1 MNKRLINDQGS
12 KYSKELK
19 YKRQTNPN
27 QTTTKIYVVGLVN
40 IENKNTILPSKHLN
54 VIIIRAL

>member
-12 KYSKELK
+12 KYSKEQK

-40 IENKNTILPSKHLN
+40 IENKNTILPLKHLN

>member
-1 MNKRLINDQGS
+1 MIKGQNIPKNRNI
-12 KYSKELK
+12 
-19 YKRQTNPN
+19 KRQTNPN

-40 IENKNTILPSKHLN
+40 KEIKIENKNTILPSKHLN

>member
-1 MNKRLINDQGS
+1 MNKRLINDQGQNIP
-12 KYSKELK
+12 KNRNI
-19 YKRQTNPN
+19 KRQTNPN

-40 IENKNTILPSKHLN
+40 IENKNTILPLKHLN

>member
-1 MNKRLINDQGS
+1 MIKGQNIPKNRNI
-12 KYSKELK
+12 
-19 YKRQTNPN
+19 KRQTNHN

-40 IENKNTILPSKHLN
+40 IENKNTILPLKHLN

>member
-1 MNKRLINDQGS
+1 MIKGQNIPENWNIK
-12 KYSKELK
+12 
-19 YKRQTNPN
+19 TNPN

-40 IENKNTILPSKHLN
+40 IENKNTILPLKHLN

>member
-1 MNKRLINDQGS
+1 MIKGQNIPENRNI
-12 KYSKELK
+12 
-19 YKRQTNPN
+19 KRQTNPN

-40 IENKNTILPSKHLN
+40 KKIKIENKNTILPSKHLN